1 MPNSQFSFRNEPIFI
16 GGAFGAAAL
25 FPEFIGA
32 ALDVMVNQLRSLGV
46 VFKMH

>member
-1 MPNSQFSFRNEPIFI
+1 MPDDELALGDIPVFVRR
-16 GGAFGAAAL
+16 ALGAAAL

-32 ALDVMVNQLRSLGV
+32 ALDLTMNQVRSLGV